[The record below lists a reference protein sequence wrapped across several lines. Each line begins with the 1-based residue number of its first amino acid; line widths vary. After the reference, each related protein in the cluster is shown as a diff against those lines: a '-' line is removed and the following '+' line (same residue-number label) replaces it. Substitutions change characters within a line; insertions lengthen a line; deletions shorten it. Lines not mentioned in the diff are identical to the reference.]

1 MSALVLPLAHAG
13 HWLNALLYLVPVV
26 VIALLL
32 FIQAR
37 RDGSDDEEEE

>member
-1 MSALVLPLAHAG
+1 MSALVFPLAHAG

-37 RDGSDDEEEE
+37 RDRGAADDEE

>member
-1 MSALVLPLAHAG
+1 MSALVFPLAHAG

-37 RDGSDDEEEE
+37 RDGSRDDEEE